1 MSGNISIVLSL
12 ISFACLFPAE
22 GYIVDS
28 INGNDNNDGETI
40 DSPFKTISRCAEA
53 LMSPGDECQMRA
65 GIYHEVV
72 TLTGIKG
79 MPEMLGFSRSN
90 RKELY

>member
-53 LMSPGDECQMRA
+53 LMNPGDWNQRYA
-65 GIYHEVV
+65 RDV
-72 TLTGIKG
+72 
-79 MPEMLGFSRSN
+79 GFFQV
-90 RKELY
+90 